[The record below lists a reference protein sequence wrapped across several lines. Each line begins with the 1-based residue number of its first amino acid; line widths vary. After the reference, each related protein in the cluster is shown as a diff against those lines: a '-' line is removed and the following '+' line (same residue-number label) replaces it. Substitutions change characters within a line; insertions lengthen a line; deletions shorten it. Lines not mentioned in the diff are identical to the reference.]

1 MKKCKLFSV
10 LTLAGLTAL
19 VGLSA
24 CGKSNGGSSS
34 ASSSASVIS
43 ALFPVKMVQGRVA
56 PLLNFSESKK
66 SKMVKRLI

>member
-24 CGKSNGGSSS
+24 CGKSNGGSSLLLHLHL
-34 ASSSASVIS
+34 VIS

-56 PLLNFSESKK
+56 PLLNFSESKEEQNGEG
-66 SKMVKRLI
+66 